1 MTGSVFGTAT
11 ITSDEIETALT
22 EAGHAVTRPDPPAI
36 DNLTDESKDWLVVCT
51 SSTGNGDLP
60 DDLVPLYTGLVNDYP
75 KIIHLTYVVVALG
88 DSSYENF
95 CGGGLTMDAALADL
109 GARRAAE
116 PLKIDALET
125 TEPEEIAPQW
135 VVDVVNNAVNDVANK
150 DDA

>member
-1 MTGSVFGTAT
+1 MHIVHWQWRSARRSGAAF
-11 ITSDEIETALT
+11 
-22 EAGHAVTRPDPPAI
+22 
-36 DNLTDESKDWLVVCT
+36 
-51 SSTGNGDLP
+51 
-60 DDLVPLYTGLVNDYP
+60 TGLVNDYP

-135 VVDVVNNAVNDVANK
+135 VVDVVNN

>member
-1 MTGSVFGTAT
+1 M
-11 ITSDEIETALT
+11 
-22 EAGHAVTRPDPPAI
+22 
-36 DNLTDESKDWLVVCT
+36 
-51 SSTGNGDLP
+51 
-60 DDLVPLYTGLVNDYP
+60 
-75 KIIHLTYVVVALG
+75 VALG

-135 VVDVVNNAVNDVANK
+135 VVDVVNGVANN
-150 DDA
+150 DEA

>member
-1 MTGSVFGTAT
+1 MANIVLITGSVFGTAT

-22 EAGHAVTRPDPPAI
+22 EAGHKVIRPDPPSL
-36 DNLTDESKDWLVVCT
+36 DSLTDEASSWLVVCT

-75 KIIHLTYVVVALG
+75 KIIHLSYVVVALG

-109 GARRAAE
+109 GARRASE

-125 TEPEEIAPQW
+125 TEPEEIAPAW
-135 VVDVVNNAVNDVANK
+135 VVDVVTSNDA
-150 DDA
+150 

>member
-1 MTGSVFGTAT
+1 LANIVLITGSVFGTAT

-22 EAGHAVTRPDPPAI
+22 EAGHQVSRPDPPDVDALI
-36 DNLTDESKDWLVVCT
+36 DEATDWLVVCT

-60 DDLVPLYTGLVNDYP
+60 DDLVPLYTSLVNDYP

-109 GARRAAE
+109 GARQATE

-125 TEPEEIAPQW
+125 TEPEEVAPQW
-135 VVDVVNNAVNDVANK
+135 VVDVINENSTK
-150 DDA
+150 